1 MPSQAWP
8 PWRPVVPTRRPDWTA
23 RRVTGSGV
31 TTACSPSRFSA
42 QARTR
47 IVGASKARTRRC
59 MAPSRWSGYA
69 VLPVRREKWRA
80 APRRSPRPGARR
92 CCPFPIRTV
101 PARHP
106 GGRRIPFLYVWRFR
120 AHLRARPFQKASGVS
135 EAPCR
140 QARAARRPSRD
151 PDPRARGRGGS
162 NDPRR
167 GSGPTRPPGPLP
179 DLPARKDRRGRG
191 SSSDTPGLRR
201 LRVRG
206 HSRRPC
212 STRLTVISE
221 QRPKGTE
228 TDRYVD
234 RVVGQVQRLIDAG
247 VPPRQITVTGF
258 SKGGAIAVLT
268 ASKLQQDAV
277 NFVFLAACSEE
288 LLARQDVRVRGRIL
302 SVVEASDEVGRSC
315 EPLRR
320 SAAPGTVIEELRLAT
335 GARHGA
341 FFQPRSAW
349 LDPVARWAAGG
360 TP

>member
-1 MPSQAWP
+1 MLISGPGRS
-8 PWRPVVPTRRPDWTA
+8 RRRPASRRHLAD
-23 RRVTGSGV
+23 RRVQLVVLLATL
-31 TTACSPSRFSA
+31 TL
-42 QARTR
+42 
-47 IVGASKARTRRC
+47 
-59 MAPSRWSGYA
+59 APAGE
-69 VLPVRREKWRA
+69 VA
-80 APRRSPRPGARR
+80 ATILAG
-92 CCPFPIRTV
+92 V
-101 PARHP
+101 PA
-106 GGRRIPFLYVWRFR
+106 
-120 AHLRARPFQKASGVS
+120 Q
-135 EAPCR
+135 
-140 QARAARRPSRD
+140 
-151 PDPRARGRGGS
+151 PDPRARYLIFLHGRIVEDEGARPTHPDFGVYEYAAIL
-162 NDPRR
+162 DALAAR
-167 GSGPTRPPGPLP
+167 G
-179 DLPARKDRRGRG
+179 
-191 SSSDTPGLRR
+191 
-201 LRVRG
+201 
-206 HSRRPC
+206 
-212 STRLTVISE
+212 LTVISE

-288 LLARQDVRVRGRIL
+288 LLARRDVRVRGRIL
-302 SVVEASDEVGRSC
+302 SVVEASDDVGRSC

>member
-80 APRRSPRPGARR
+80 APRRSSRPGARR
-92 CCPFPIRTV
+92 CCPFLIRTV
-101 PARHP
+101 DE
-106 GGRRIPFLYVWRFR
+106 G
-120 AHLRARPFQKASGVS
+120 ARPTHPDFGVY
-135 EAPCR
+135 EYA
-140 QARAARRPSRD
+140 AILDALAAR
-151 PDPRARGRGGS
+151 G
-162 NDPRR
+162 
-167 GSGPTRPPGPLP
+167 
-179 DLPARKDRRGRG
+179 
-191 SSSDTPGLRR
+191 
-201 LRVRG
+201 
-206 HSRRPC
+206 
-212 STRLTVISE
+212 LTVISE

-302 SVVEASDEVGRSC
+302 SVVEASDDVGRSC